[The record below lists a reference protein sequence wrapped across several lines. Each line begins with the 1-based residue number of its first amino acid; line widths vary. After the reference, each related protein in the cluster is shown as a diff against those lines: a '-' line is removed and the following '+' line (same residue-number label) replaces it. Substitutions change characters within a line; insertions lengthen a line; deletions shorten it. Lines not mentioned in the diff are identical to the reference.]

1 MNGFYKYWSRRETL
15 GFLGGWLLAGC
26 NQASSSPAPSAPS
39 ETTPLAN
46 RIQSAAGSELPEGI
60 ASIFQ
65 ETSDPD
71 AVLTALMPAVVDALQ
86 CDRCFIFIRDPQR
99 QRTRIT
105 HGYSRET
112 RWSTMV
118 QTGWSLESPNL
129 NSKDPLTLSAYQSPE
144 AKFIDDIETAPPG
157 SLDIQLERS
166 VFGHRALV
174 HAPIYNDAE
183 FYGILEPCVFD
194 IPRRW
199 AESDRELIQN
209 LQLVLGS
216 WIVRYLQDFI
226 W

>member
-1 MNGFYKYWSRRETL
+1 MKRFYKYWSRRETL
-15 GFLGGWLLAGC
+15 GFLVGWLVTSC
-26 NQASSSPAPSAPS
+26 QQASSSSPVPSAPS
-39 ETTPLAN
+39 ATTPLADK
-46 RIQSAAGSELPEGI
+46 SAAGSALPDNI

-86 CDRCFIFIRDPQR
+86 CDRCFMFIRDPQR

-105 HGYSRET
+105 HGYSREA
-112 RWSTMV
+112 RWPTMV
-118 QTGWSLESPNL
+118 QTGWSRESSNL

-157 SLDIQLERS
+157 TLDIQLERS

-174 HAPIYNDAE
+174 HAPIYNDGE

-194 IPRRW
+194 VSRRW
-199 AESDRELIQN
+199 AARDRELIQN
-209 LQLVLGS
+209 LQRVLGS
-216 WIVRYLQDFI
+216 WIVRYLQAI
-226 W
+226 P